1 MRCNKCGNEIADGY
15 KFCSACGS
23 PVDEANNASVS
34 NENITMSMFSGNA
47 ENDSNKNVVT
57 NSTSDTIEVT
67 NNQVDNSIDNN
78 VTVNQSVP
86 NSNEPVSMNNNL
98 EDNSNAINEVST
110 DNNVEINGA
119 NDNNNTNLGVTN
131 NFVGPSV
138 GSINQDNIN
147 SQNVM
152 NTGFNNINGNNIS
165 NSKKKKS
172 KLPLIIIIILVLILG
187 VAAVLCYFL
196 LFNKKQSAKN
206 VFIEGLNNLSTAN
219 FMTKESTSFS
229 ENIKFKI
236 DSTDSSISA
245 ISKIVN
251 NLDFVI
257 DYTKNSSEKSLDSNL
272 KINYKGSNAL
282 NIGGYLRDKEVYLSF
297 DGLYD
302 NYISIP
308 TDEFSYDTY
317 DINYGLIRTSVI
329 NALDKSLKEEY
340 FKKEK
345 ETVLVNNKAK
355 EVTANKLVID
365 SSNVKQIST
374 DFVNELVNDNE
385 FMDYVS
391 KVLSKSKDELKKEML
406 DSLGDFDNV
415 DNNSVEISIYTTGLN
430 CDFAGVKIEAKSSE
444 NYSLKIVKVD
454 SENYDL
460 TVEYNGVSVSGK
472 INYVEKSK
480 EHKINLTFNLG
491 NTSVVVDSDLKE
503 SDNSSVKKIDK
514 SKVVDIDD
522 FEENDFYDMMDKA
535 QSNKALYE
543 LINDLS
549 NLFGDIDMSSI
560 QM

>member
-1 MRCNKCGNEIADGY
+1 M
-15 KFCSACGS
+15 
-23 PVDEANNASVS
+23 
-34 NENITMSMFSGNA
+34 
-47 ENDSNKNVVT
+47 
-57 NSTSDTIEVT
+57 
-67 NNQVDNSIDNN
+67 
-78 VTVNQSVP
+78 
-86 NSNEPVSMNNNL
+86 
-98 EDNSNAINEVST
+98 
-110 DNNVEINGA
+110 
-119 NDNNNTNLGVTN
+119 
-131 NFVGPSV
+131 
-138 GSINQDNIN
+138 
-147 SQNVM
+147 
-152 NTGFNNINGNNIS
+152 
-165 NSKKKKS
+165 
-172 KLPLIIIIILVLILG
+172 
-187 VAAVLCYFL
+187 
-196 LFNKKQSAKN
+196 
-206 VFIEGLNNLSTAN
+206 
-219 FMTKESTSFS
+219 
-229 ENIKFKI
+229 
-236 DSTDSSISA
+236 
-245 ISKIVN
+245 
-251 NLDFVI
+251 
-257 DYTKNSSEKSLDSNL
+257 
-272 KINYKGSNAL
+272 
-282 NIGGYLRDKEVYLSF
+282 
-297 DGLYD
+297 
-302 NYISIP
+302 
-308 TDEFSYDTY
+308 
-317 DINYGLIRTSVI
+317 
-329 NALDKSLKEEY
+329 
-340 FKKEK
+340 
-345 ETVLVNNKAK
+345 VNNKAK